1 MPTPNFIKYST
12 TPDSSGIKVGNY
24 TIGVFSGG
32 TYGPTSTTNYW
43 NGITPPISGYTIYE
57 NKAANG
63 PSIRV
68 AADASVLIDY
78 TRRLYSGSSVT
89 TEYSALT
96 YLNSLGTVACVNR
109 DYEEIIT
116 SGLTLNL
123 DAGFTPSYPKSG
135 TTWTDI
141 SFSGNNG
148 TLTNGP
154 TYNTSNGG
162 SIVFDGV
169 DDYLKTPSII
179 NFRSICLWVSKQS
192 TGTNWQ
198 YLLDAR
204 PGYSDGYFAN
214 NSTGGWSNWYL
225 NGNSIS
231 STWALL
237 PTDQWFHLYIQANT
251 NYTSTIN
258 FMSRVSNNENLG
270 GKIGSIQ
277 IYNRPITPQ
286 EVLQNYQAQFPR
298 FLGKNIV
305 MNGLV
310 NYLDAGYN
318 VSYPGTGTTWNNISG
333 VSGGTGT
340 LTNGPTYSTDG
351 GGSIVFDGVDDIINI
366 TDNPSL
372 DISNNISISL
382 WFNPSTYTSSV
393 YSVNFFKKFEG
404 ISNANF
410 QFYFDGVYTP
420 QKIRVLATR
429 GGTWDSV
436 SPDSAVIGINQWT
449 NVVWTYSSTGGGLLY
464 INGVSQG
471 NSVGSGVLSTNN
483 TNIQIGQSLNGKIS
497 SSSIYNKVLTPQ
509 EVLQNY
515 QAQLPTIVGENF
527 ITNGLVLYLDAKYKT
542 SYPGTGT
549 TWNNVSG
556 VSGGT
561 NTLVNGPVYSGTS
574 GGTIT
579 FDGVDDYADFNAPN
593 LGTTTTVEMWCKIG
607 SGYSNKMF
615 FGWNLYDVY
624 CESGNIGYNTS
635 NSDVYGISSSVVSS
649 LGLVNNWKHY
659 VFEMRSGV
667 SYTNNKIYIN
677 GVPQTLSQQLGS
689 ENVSRTNFNN
699 GNGRIAL
706 WRATNSIYNM
716 PMECA
721 VFKVY
726 NRALT
731 QNEINQNF
739 NATKSRFGL

>member
-89 TEYSALT
+89 TEYSELT

-286 EVLQNYQAQFPR
+286 EILQNYQAQFPR
-298 FLGKNIV
+298 FLGENIV
-305 MNGLV
+305 TNGLV
-310 NYLDAGYN
+310 NYLDAGYS

-333 VSGGTGT
+333 LSGGTGT
-340 LTNGPTYSTDG
+340 LTNGPTYDSAN
-351 GGSIVFDGVDDIINI
+351 GGSIVFDGVDDYVTDIGTTSTFSFIQNTGIFTISAWVKLTDLSTARYFIGNNDGTTTAKGFYLGYSGVSTRLWLAITYGVGGQLTLNQTKSNFFTINDWVLV
-366 TDNPSL
+366 TCVGNGTTCQFYKNGTPFDTPGNFGTFSTGDSARSL
-372 DISNNISISL
+372 NVGRVSSL
-382 WFNPSTYTSSV
+382 NSGYWKGNVGLTQIYNRALSSV
-393 YSVNFFKKFEG
+393 
-404 ISNANF
+404 
-410 QFYFDGVYTP
+410 
-420 QKIRVLATR
+420 
-429 GGTWDSV
+429 
-436 SPDSAVIGINQWT
+436 
-449 NVVWTYSSTGGGLLY
+449 
-464 INGVSQG
+464 
-471 NSVGSGVLSTNN
+471 
-483 TNIQIGQSLNGKIS
+483 
-497 SSSIYNKVLTPQ
+497 

-515 QAQLPTIVGENF
+515 NAQ
-527 ITNGLVLYLDAKYKT
+527 
-542 SYPGTGT
+542 
-549 TWNNVSG
+549 
-556 VSGGT
+556 
-561 NTLVNGPVYSGTS
+561 
-574 GGTIT
+574 
-579 FDGVDDYADFNAPN
+579 
-593 LGTTTTVEMWCKIG
+593 
-607 SGYSNKMF
+607 
-615 FGWNLYDVY
+615 
-624 CESGNIGYNTS
+624 
-635 NSDVYGISSSVVSS
+635 
-649 LGLVNNWKHY
+649 
-659 VFEMRSGV
+659 
-667 SYTNNKIYIN
+667 
-677 GVPQTLSQQLGS
+677 
-689 ENVSRTNFNN
+689 
-699 GNGRIAL
+699 
-706 WRATNSIYNM
+706 
-716 PMECA
+716 
-721 VFKVY
+721 
-726 NRALT
+726 
-731 QNEINQNF
+731 
-739 NATKSRFGL
+739 KSRYGL